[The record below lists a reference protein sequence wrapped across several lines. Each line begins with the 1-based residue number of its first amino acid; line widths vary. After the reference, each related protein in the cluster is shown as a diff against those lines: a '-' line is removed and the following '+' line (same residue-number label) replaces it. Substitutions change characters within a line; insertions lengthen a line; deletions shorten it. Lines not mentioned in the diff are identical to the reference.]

1 MMSLTR
7 TLLDPHEVASRAS
20 YRPCLPTLVD
30 ETEWFDRSLLPQ
42 VDLVTACTVEESNEP
57 PPWTPEPVDRR
68 WRARGWTDD
77 D

>member
-1 MMSLTR
+1 MRSSIP
-7 TLLDPHEVASRAS
+7 TLLDPFEIGAPRA
-20 YRPCLPTLVD
+20 RLPSID
-30 ETEWFDRSLLPQ
+30 QITEWFDRAELALLD
-42 VDLVTACTVEESNEP
+42 VAWGFVGEVEEYSEA